1 MTPYGFAAL
10 ENIEYE
16 ASIDLY
22 RAAPEDLRVA
32 HAIEVRDIGAATC
45 LTSRGL
51 PRGNVAGK
59 PRVRASGRR
68 GFRAAVHGRA
78 LGRIARGSGEV
89 GLRPGVRRRHAR
101 RCGSR
106 IPEQR
111 VRVARAWNDLGVA
124 STSRGTSRIACSP
137 PERGGGAR
145 GAGGGHRDGR
155 APARQAR
162 RVVSEHSPGGLP
174 GDVPAAEL
182 HVSINVEQAQ
192 TRDLRRPGS

>member
-51 PRGNVAGK
+51 PRGIVAGK

-106 IPEQR
+106 IPERR
-111 VRVARAWNDLGVA
+111 VR
-124 STSRGTSRIACSP
+124 
-137 PERGGGAR
+137 GAR
-145 GAGGGHRDGR
+145 VAVTETGERQPDKPGVSYRNILRAGF
-155 APARQAR
+155 Q
-162 RVVSEHSPGGLP
+162 EMYLQQNYMSP
-174 GDVPAAEL
+174 
-182 HVSINVEQAQ
+182 SM
-192 TRDLRRPGS
+192 